1 MFLVTRVNI
10 FVLSYLKIKG
20 AYPVTKGLRLVIV
33 VVLIA
38 VAGELLLP
46 MILSDIVAKGMMGV
60 VGSEQVTATLTK
72 RPALLML
79 GGKFD
84 MITVNAQ
91 QAKADK
97 LIFSEMG
104 ITLKDVQLDMGTL
117 LSRRVV
123 AFQSVGDVTIRGTVT
138 QEELARYLNQTVKGV
153 KNAVVDISSDKIK
166 ASSSFALGGFANVAV
181 SLEGKIVSDGQKLKF
196 VTDKFLLNN
205 RMTGNLGG
213 ALLTEIP
220 LVDLNKLPFHVNV
233 RDIVMENGKVILYL
247 DNRPH

>member
-1 MFLVTRVNI
+1 MFFVTRVNI

-33 VVLIA
+33 VLLIA

>member
-1 MFLVTRVNI
+1 
-10 FVLSYLKIKG
+10 
-20 AYPVTKGLRLVIV
+20 VTKGLRLVIV
-33 VVLIA
+33 IVLIA
-38 VAGELLLP
+38 AAGELLLP

-84 MITVNAQ
+84 MITINAK

-104 ITLKDVQLDMGTL
+104 ITLNDAQLDMGTL
-117 LSRRVV
+117 LSRREV
-123 AFQSVGDVTIRGTVT
+123 AFQSVGDVTIRGTVS

-153 KNAVVDISSDKIK
+153 KNAVVDINADKIK

-181 SLEGKIVSDGQKLKF
+181 TLEGKIVGDGQKLKF

>member
-1 MFLVTRVNI
+1 MF
-10 FVLSYLKIKG
+10 FVSELASSCFSYLKFKG

>member
-1 MFLVTRVNI
+1 
-10 FVLSYLKIKG
+10 
-20 AYPVTKGLRLVIV
+20 VTKGLRLVIV